1 MPGEMKA
8 NLLSQQTLVCLR
20 NKAYKMRKET
30 GDERWKA
37 PIEKVQQSLPKT
49 IGIAAVRP
57 FQLLIFEPIVTCLC
71 VFCAILLGVLY
82 LFFRRYPAGPRNKL
96 PLHVVGGRSCLQWP
110 QHRNGLAA
118 CLSPIWGKIRNQLI
132 AKRAETTGIADISEP
147 EYRLPPTMVGA
158 FFSPI
163 GLFLFGWSCYPWVH
177 WIVPIIGSAFF
188 GTGYVCCSVFNHFPF
203 GKPLSRRDAASRGIC
218 HLGKALAGFRPS

>member
-1 MPGEMKA
+1 M
-8 NLLSQQTLVCLR
+8 
-20 NKAYKMRKET
+20 
-30 GDERWKA
+30 
-37 PIEKVQQSLPKT
+37 EKVQLSLPKT

-57 FQLLIFEPIVTCLC
+57 FQLLIFEPMVTCLC

-82 LFFRRYPAGPRNKL
+82 LFFGAI
-96 PLHVVGGRSCLQWP
+96 PLVLETNYHFTLWEVGLAF
-110 QHRNGLAA
+110 NGLSIGMVLAA
-118 CLSPIWGKIRNQLI
+118 CMCPIWGKIRNQLI
-132 AKRAETTGIADISEP
+132 AKRAKATGIADISEP